1 MTMYWTTKMIIMKIS
16 IIITTK
22 NEEFN
27 LTRLLNSMLKIKNKV
42 EVIVVD
48 AGSTDKTCEI
58 AKNHD
63 FVRLISAP
71 NTLRGEMLALKKQK
85 EISLFF

>member
-1 MTMYWTTKMIIMKIS
+1 MKIS

-42 EVIVVD
+42 IWLEKEDQVAVQVD
-48 AGSTDKTCEI
+48 I
-58 AKNHD
+58 A
-63 FVRLISAP
+63 
-71 NTLRGEMLALKKQK
+71 
-85 EISLFF
+85 

>member
-1 MTMYWTTKMIIMKIS
+1 MKVS

-27 LTRLLNSMLKIKNKV
+27 LTRLLKSMSKIKNKV

-48 AGSTDKTCEI
+48 AGSTDKTCDI
-58 AKNHD
+58 AKSHD
-63 FVRLISAP
+63 FV
-71 NTLRGEMLALKKQK
+71 K
-85 EISLFF
+85 